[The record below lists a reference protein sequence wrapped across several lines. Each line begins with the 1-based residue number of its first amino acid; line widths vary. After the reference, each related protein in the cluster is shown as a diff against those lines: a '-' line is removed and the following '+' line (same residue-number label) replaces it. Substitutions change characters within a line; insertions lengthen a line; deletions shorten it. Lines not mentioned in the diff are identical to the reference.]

1 MQFTATSESPPVKTK
16 NYQRFISRIGNY
28 ESDLELA
35 NVLMHNFISRT
46 PNSQASIATTL
57 SANPATHIK
66 LAACVNSRNSRNV
79 IGLHLKKTL
88 YSSFIK
94 DLYEDFSEFLKASLE
109 AAALVDPKPERFIGN
124 SNINMGVVEIIKLGT
139 WDAFLRKLAD
149 DIFRSLENERS
160 TIAMV
165 NKLNTRLGLQV
176 PTAAINS
183 AMPYL
188 DARHIFVHRDGKA
201 DIVYKTAHPTVVLE
215 AQGKIKLDFLFVN
228 AARLAVC
235 DLANHIDQQII
246 ATNLTA
252 PGDVVH

>member
-1 MQFTATSESPPVKTK
+1 MKTK
-16 NYQRFISRIGNY
+16 NYQRFISRIGTY

-46 PNSQASIATTL
+46 PNSQATIATTL
-57 SANPATHIK
+57 GANPATHIK

-94 DLYEDFSEFLKASLE
+94 DLYEDFSDFLKASLE
-109 AAALVDPKPERFIGN
+109 GAALVDPKPERFVGN
-124 SNINMGVVEIIKLGT
+124 SNINMGIVEIIKLGT
-139 WDAFLRKLAD
+139 WDAFLRKIAD

-165 NKLNTRLGLQV
+165 NKLNARLGLQV
-176 PTAAINS
+176 PAGAING

-188 DARHIFVHRDGKA
+188 DARHILVHRDGKA
-201 DIVYKTAHPTVVLE
+201 DAVYKAAHPTITLE

-228 AARLAVC
+228 SARIAVC
-235 DLANHIDQQII
+235 ELANQIDQQII
-246 ATNLTA
+246 ATGLAAAN
-252 PGDVVH
+252 DIVH